1 MSYLIALVFCVIFVE
16 LIFIL
21 RIIVDAKSIL
31 SVAKESLGILQSN
44 SLSDDEKEKQIR
56 QCSLNLF
63 KATFT
68 FAGKVLFIILVLGL
82 IYLLIDWSM
91 PQTATLV
98 AQAFSSV
105 MILIILTAVTMIY
118 VWIRN
123 VFVKKL

>member
-105 MILIILTAVTMIY
+105 MILIILTVVTMIY